1 MDEYSRAQLPRK
13 LGVKP
18 GHRVLLVNAPQNIR
32 MDGDEGDDGN
42 PEPYDVIVIFC
53 PDKAALAAAFPR
65 ARERLARDGGL
76 WVSWPKKA
84 SGVATDLSGD
94 LVRAFGLGEGLVDNK
109 VCAVDEVWSGLRFV
123 RRLADR

>member
-1 MDEYSRAQLPRK
+1 MIGYSRAPLPRK

-18 GHRVLLVNAPQNIR
+18 GHRVLLVNAPQNLPI
-32 MDGDEGDDGN
+32 DGHDKDDGS
-42 PEPYDVIVIFC
+42 PEPYDVIVMFC
-53 PDKAALAAAFPR
+53 PDEAALRSGFPQ

-76 WVSWPKKA
+76 WVGWPKKS

-94 LVRAFGLGEGLVDNK
+94 VVRAFGLGEGLVDNK

-123 RRLADR
+123 YRLADR